1 MGYENYVEYVFATEY
16 GRDYTMAEIEAA
28 QDEVAREFVPV
39 YQSYVAD
46 VMGDDI
52 DGAFDAL
59 DESEETLMANARAC
73 VARVSPALGES
84 FDLSITACMT
94 YRRRKQRFATAIPWK
109 WRRTMMAAFS

>member
-1 MGYENYVEYVFATEY
+1 MGAIT
-16 GRDYTMAEIEAA
+16 RWPKIEAA

-39 YQSYVAD
+39 YQSYVAN

-59 DESEETLMANARAC
+59 DESEETLMTNVRAC

-84 FDLSITACMT
+84 FDHLVDNDLAT
-94 YRRRKQRFATAIPWK
+94 YRRRKLRFTNSYVRGNGGVQRWLRF
-109 WRRTMMAAFS
+109 RESQY